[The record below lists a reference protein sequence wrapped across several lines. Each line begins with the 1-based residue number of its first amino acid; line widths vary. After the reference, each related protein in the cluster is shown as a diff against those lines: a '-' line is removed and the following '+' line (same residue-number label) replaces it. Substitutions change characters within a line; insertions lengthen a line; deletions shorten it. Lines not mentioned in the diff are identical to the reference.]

1 MENLKMKIK
10 NPQEDLILYIN
21 QNNLDDN
28 LSENLS
34 EQNDLQ
40 IGRWKQEEHFRFIK
54 GCLLFGNNWKKVK
67 KYVKTRSSAQIRSHA
82 QKYLIK
88 LNKKYH
94 HICFDNTENSSEN
107 YNLDYEFIQNVTNSD
122 LKNFDMEKIEQMIL
136 IIFKNSNSNL
146 NIFNER
152 HNNTINLNENILKN
166 ETSINSKKKEKIFNF
181 IKISKCKDSEYENL
195 NYNNNT
201 KNFLN
206 KKINNN
212 IDFSILYNKSNGLND
227 LGIEQI
233 KMIQIEKFIHNCL
246 DSFDPNDLI
255 KLFYSFDENS
265 FFQNNYSINQYFPYY
280 YIPKNDNELTNSFN
294 QSKEN
299 FINFNNNIS
308 DFTSTQNS
316 NEGENQKQIFDYMNF
331 QHSKIN
337 ELNKNFQNL
346 YSNSLKD
353 FYNNYININSY
364 PNSIQLNPFLINQF
378 QNFNN

>member
-94 HICFDNTENSSEN
+94 HICFDITENSSEN

-212 IDFSILYNKSNGLND
+212 IDF
-227 LGIEQI
+227 
-233 KMIQIEKFIHNCL
+233 
-246 DSFDPNDLI
+246 
-255 KLFYSFDENS
+255 
-265 FFQNNYSINQYFPYY
+265 
-280 YIPKNDNELTNSFN
+280 
-294 QSKEN
+294 
-299 FINFNNNIS
+299 
-308 DFTSTQNS
+308 
-316 NEGENQKQIFDYMNF
+316 
-331 QHSKIN
+331 
-337 ELNKNFQNL
+337 
-346 YSNSLKD
+346 
-353 FYNNYININSY
+353 
-364 PNSIQLNPFLINQF
+364 
-378 QNFNN
+378 

>member
-152 HNNTINLNENILKN
+152 HNNTINLNKNILKN

-181 IKISKCKDSEYENL
+181 IKVSKCKDSEYENL

-227 LGIEQI
+227 FGIEQI
-233 KMIQIEKFIHNCL
+233 KMKQIEKFIHNCL

>member
-146 NIFNER
+146 KIINKR

-206 KKINNN
+206 KKINND

-294 QSKEN
+294 QSKEI

-378 QNFNN
+378 QNFNH

>member
-316 NEGENQKQIFDYMNF
+316 NQGENQKQIFDYMNF

-378 QNFNN
+378 QNFNH

>member
-152 HNNTINLNENILKN
+152 HNNTINLNGNILKN

-212 IDFSILYNKSNGLND
+212 IDFSIFYNKSNGSND
-227 LGIEQI
+227 FGIEQI

-280 YIPKNDNELTNSFN
+280 YIPKNDNELTNSFK

-378 QNFNN
+378 QNFNH

>member
-107 YNLDYEFIQNVTNSD
+107 YNVDYEFIQNVTNSD

-212 IDFSILYNKSNGLND
+212 IDFSIFYNKSNGSND
-227 LGIEQI
+227 FGIEQI

-280 YIPKNDNELTNSFN
+280 YIPKNDNELTNSFK

>member
-181 IKISKCKDSEYENL
+181 IKVSKCKDSEYENL

-227 LGIEQI
+227 FGIEQI

-316 NEGENQKQIFDYMNF
+316 NQGENQKQIFDYMNF

>member
-212 IDFSILYNKSNGLND
+212 IDFSIFYNKSNGSND
-227 LGIEQI
+227 FGIEQI

-280 YIPKNDNELTNSFN
+280 YIPKNDNELTNSFK

-308 DFTSTQNS
+308 DITSTQNS

>member
-227 LGIEQI
+227 FGIEQI
-233 KMIQIEKFIHNCL
+233 KMKQIEKFIHNCL

-294 QSKEN
+294 QSKEI

>member
-181 IKISKCKDSEYENL
+181 IKVSKCKDSEYENL

-227 LGIEQI
+227 FGIEQI

-280 YIPKNDNELTNSFN
+280 YIPKNDNELTNSFK

>member
-227 LGIEQI
+227 FGIEQI

>member
-181 IKISKCKDSEYENL
+181 IKVSKCKDSEYENL

-227 LGIEQI
+227 FGIEQI
-233 KMIQIEKFIHNCL
+233 KMKQIEKFINNCL

-280 YIPKNDNELTNSFN
+280 YILKNDNELTNSFN

-364 PNSIQLNPFLINQF
+364 PNSIQLNPVLINQL

>member
-212 IDFSILYNKSNGLND
+212 IDFSIFYNKSNGSND
-227 LGIEQI
+227 FGIEQI

>member
-181 IKISKCKDSEYENL
+181 IKVSKCKDSEYENL

-206 KKINNN
+206 KKINND

-294 QSKEN
+294 QSKEI

-337 ELNKNFQNL
+337 ELKKNFQNL

-378 QNFNN
+378 QNFNH

>member
-122 LKNFDMEKIEQMIL
+122 LKNVDMEKIEQMIL

-166 ETSINSKKKEKIFNF
+166 ETSINSKKK
-181 IKISKCKDSEYENL
+181 
-195 NYNNNT
+195 
-201 KNFLN
+201 
-206 KKINNN
+206 KK
-212 IDFSILYNKSNGLND
+212 
-227 LGIEQI
+227 
-233 KMIQIEKFIHNCL
+233 
-246 DSFDPNDLI
+246 
-255 KLFYSFDENS
+255 
-265 FFQNNYSINQYFPYY
+265 
-280 YIPKNDNELTNSFN
+280 
-294 QSKEN
+294 
-299 FINFNNNIS
+299 
-308 DFTSTQNS
+308 
-316 NEGENQKQIFDYMNF
+316 
-331 QHSKIN
+331 
-337 ELNKNFQNL
+337 
-346 YSNSLKD
+346 
-353 FYNNYININSY
+353 
-364 PNSIQLNPFLINQF
+364 FLILLKY
-378 QNFNN
+378 QNVKILNMKI

>member
-227 LGIEQI
+227 FGIEQI
-233 KMIQIEKFIHNCL
+233 KMKQIEKFIHNCL

-280 YIPKNDNELTNSFN
+280 YIPKNDNELTNSFK

>member
-107 YNLDYEFIQNVTNSD
+107 YNVDYEFIQNVTNSD

-212 IDFSILYNKSNGLND
+212 IDFSIFYNKSNGSND
-227 LGIEQI
+227 FGIEQI